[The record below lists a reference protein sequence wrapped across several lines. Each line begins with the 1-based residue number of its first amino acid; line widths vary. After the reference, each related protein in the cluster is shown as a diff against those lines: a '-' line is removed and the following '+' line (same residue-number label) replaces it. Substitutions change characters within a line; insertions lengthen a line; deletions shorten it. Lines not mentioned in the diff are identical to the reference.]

1 MAAMTVDSKV
11 SQWVLADATP
21 LIKRVAQFLTKSG
34 DGQWPIGVGLV
45 IMVYGWKSGRRD
57 WRRAGMAIAIATAVA
72 GVAAITVRAATG
84 RTRPSNKIEQ
94 GWFGPYHNGQWAAFR
109 HSYSSFPSGHTATA
123 VAFAASLT
131 YVARRWGWLSLFW
144 MMGVGWSRI
153 CLESHYFSD
162 VIAGSIFGFVTA
174 WLVSRAFGWPRMGE
188 ESTAE
193 RIMVDGN
200 FH

>member
-1 MAAMTVDSKV
+1 
-11 SQWVLADATP
+11 
-21 LIKRVAQFLTKSG
+21 
-34 DGQWPIGVGLV
+34 
-45 IMVYGWKSGRRD
+45 
-57 WRRAGMAIAIATAVA
+57 MAIAIATAVA

-94 GWFGPYHNGQWAAFR
+94 GWFGPYHDGQWAAFR

-162 VIAGSIFGFVTA
+162 VIAGSIFGLVTA
-174 WLVSRAFGWPRMGE
+174 WLVLRGFGWPRMGE
-188 ESTAE
+188 ESTA
-193 RIMVDGN
+193 
-200 FH
+200 